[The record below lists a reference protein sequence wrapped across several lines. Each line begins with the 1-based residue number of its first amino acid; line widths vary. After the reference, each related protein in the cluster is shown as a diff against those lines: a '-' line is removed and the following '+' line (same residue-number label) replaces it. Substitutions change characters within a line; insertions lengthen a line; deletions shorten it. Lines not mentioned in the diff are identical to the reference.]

1 MMRALLANSTFFI
14 KVSSALLVVAL
25 VMGFSTWAAH
35 AQEADALTA
44 EKIEAAERAAHRG
57 PFPADGTFVG
67 SAQGYGGLV
76 SVQVQVTD
84 GYIDSLTLLDASHED
99 KAWLDMASTLLATI
113 PDKQTTNVDVVSGAT
128 FTSSGIINATKS
140 ALSGSAAF

>member
-76 SVQVQVTD
+76 SVQVHD